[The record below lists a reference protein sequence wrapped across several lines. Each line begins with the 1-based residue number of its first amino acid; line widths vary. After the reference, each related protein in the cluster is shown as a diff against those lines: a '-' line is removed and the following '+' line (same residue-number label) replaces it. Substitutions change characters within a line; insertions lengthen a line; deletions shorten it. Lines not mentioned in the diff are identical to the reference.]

1 MAPLGTTLRGEPMA
15 RAMVINPK
23 DNVAVALED
32 LAPRDVVDV
41 TLGNATTSVAVRQP
55 IPFGHKMALKEICK
69 GQDIIKYGE
78 LIGRATTDIAAGEHV
93 HVHNVEGTRGRGD
106 LAGAKS

>member
-1 MAPLGTTLRGEPMA
+1 MA

-32 LAPRDVVDV
+32 VASADMV
-41 TLGNATTSVAVRQP
+41 SVRVGDSPMSVMARQP
-55 IPFGHKMALKEICK
+55 IPFGHKLALKDIAK
-69 GQDIIKYGE
+69 GEDIIKYGE
-78 LIGRATTDIAAGEHV
+78 IIGRATADIAAGEHV

-106 LAGAKS
+106 LAEAKA